1 VSPAGRTRLARVV
14 AVVVVAAGLC
24 GAYWLHMRS
33 GLELKPET
41 LHAWLAEVGPAAPLL
56 FMAIVALRPLLLL
69 PSWVVLVAAGILFGT
84 VGGILLGTVGG
95 TLGALLAFLLGR
107 TLGREAV
114 ERRLSGAVARLD
126 AYMGR
131 HGPVWLAGF
140 TALPVTPLTPTYY
153 AAGLTSMRTFAFA
166 LGAAAGLVPRSALYA
181 FFGESLIAADVKGI
195 AIAAVALAVG
205 IGATLLVRRRL
216 VGRSPAPH

>member
-1 VSPAGRTRLARVV
+1 
-14 AVVVVAAGLC
+14 VVAAGLC
-24 GAYWLHMRS
+24 GAYWLHVKS
-33 GLELKPET
+33 GLELEPET
-41 LHAWLAEVGPAAPLL
+41 LHTWLAEVGPAAPLL
-56 FMAIVALRPLLLL
+56 FMAIIALRPLLLL

-84 VGGILLGTVGG
+84 VGGLLLGTVGG

-126 AYMGR
+126 AHMGR

-153 AAGLTSMRTFAFA
+153 AAGLTSMRTLAFA
-166 LGAAAGLVPRSALYA
+166 LGAAAGLLPRSTLYA
-181 FFGESLIAADVKGI
+181 FFGESLLAADLKRI
-195 AIAAVALAVG
+195 AIAGVALVIGVG
-205 IGATLLVRRRL
+205 VTILVRRRL
-216 VGRSPAPH
+216 AGRAATQG